1 MRCEEVRKII
11 AEDWPEETPAA
22 VREHLAGCPVCDGLA
37 RDHRLVRAGFH
48 ALAAEPAPEP
58 SWGFSTRLLRRLQE
72 SPEREGAEFLERVG
86 RRVVYASFVLA
97 LTLLLALALPSSGPL
112 RGPTTA
118 ELYLAQSESE
128 VVTAG
133 NDPILTGEFPEN
145 NGAVPVAP
153 GNGGAGKKQ

>member
-11 AEDWPEETPAA
+11 AEDWLEEAPAA

-37 RDHRLVRAGFH
+37 RDCRLVRAGFH

-58 SWGFSTRLLRRLQE
+58 SWGFSARLLRQLEGPSEQ
-72 SPEREGAEFLERVG
+72 EGAEFLERVG
-86 RRVVYASFVLA
+86 RRVVYATFVLA

-133 NDPILTGEFPEN
+133 NDPILTDEFPEN
-145 NGAVPVAP
+145 NGATLVTPQ
-153 GNGGAGKKQ
+153 NGGTGEKQ

>member
-11 AEDWPEETPAA
+11 AEDWPEEAPAA
-22 VREHLAGCPVCDGLA
+22 VREHLAGCPACDALA
-37 RDHRLVRAGFH
+37 RDHRLVRTGFH

-86 RRVVYASFVLA
+86 RRVVYATFLLA

-118 ELYLAQSESE
+118 ELYLAQSE

-133 NDPILTGEFPEN
+133 NDPIFTGEFPEN
-145 NGAVPVAP
+145 NGAAPVAP
-153 GNGGAGKKQ
+153 GNGGAGEKQ

>member
-37 RDHRLVRAGFH
+37 RDHRLVRAGFRV
-48 ALAAEPAPEP
+48 LAAEPVPEP
-58 SWGFSTRLLRRLQE
+58 SWGFSTRLLRRLEE
-72 SPEREGAEFLERVG
+72 SPAQEGAEFLERVG
-86 RRVVYASFVLA
+86 RRVVYATFVLA
-97 LTLLLALALPSSGPL
+97 LTLLLALVLPPSGPL

-133 NDPILTGEFPEN
+133 NDPIFAGELPEN
-145 NGAVPVAP
+145 NGATPVAP
-153 GNGGAGKKQ
+153 ENGGAGKKQ

>member
-11 AEDWPEETPAA
+11 AEDWPEEAPAA
-22 VREHLAGCPVCDGLA
+22 VREHLAGCPACDALA
-37 RDHRLVRAGFH
+37 RDDRLVRAGFH

-72 SPEREGAEFLERVG
+72 SPAQEGAEFLERVG
-86 RRVVYASFVLA
+86 RRVVYATFLLA

-118 ELYLAQSESE
+118 DLYLAQSESE

-145 NGAVPVAP
+145 NGAVPATP